1 MPQTSIQELLAE
13 MEATVAE
20 WRELLAQHLDFA
32 GLEQAITA
40 RLNELGAE
48 LVKQVVEP
56 LLVEA
61 DYVERLKRLGGQ
73 RGLKFKEY
81 RTVRVR
87 LSTGQWIEVKT
98 AYFVKAQPKSRK
110 RRVKRQRRGGQGA
123 YLGLE
128 ALGFIGHYS
137 GRLVSEVVELAVL
150 CPSLAVAQT
159 VLARRGLELDVKTVR
174 RLCGELGHRGLAL
187 RGAVSLDGSEVLAG
201 RTLVIGI
208 DGGRLRERRPK
219 RGRKKAGLKRQGYHS
234 DWREPKLFTVYVTD
248 DDGEIDREFSPF
260 HDATLGDHEVMFELL
275 ERYLRALD
283 VAAVARVVF
292 CGDGAAWIW
301 ADVEA
306 LIQRLGLEAACT
318 HQVLDYTH
326 AKQNLHQILAWLPKR
341 LRTPKVERQWKALL
355 WRGDIAGL
363 GQAIEQT
370 FLSHRGRK
378 KALAKWQSYFAAHA
392 HRMQYEGFHRQ
403 GLPCGSGSVES
414 AIRRVIN
421 LRLKAPGTFWTPAMA
436 ECFLFLRSQL
446 LSGRWA
452 IMLANITTD
461 TAKQVCSDSVSEPSS
476 TDYQWLEAA

>member
-1 MPQTSIQELLAE
+1 MPQLSVHELLAE
-13 MEATVAE
+13 MEAMVE
-20 WRELLAQHLDFA
+20 ERREGLKQDLDFA

-48 LVKQVVEP
+48 LVKEVVEP
-56 LLVEA
+56 LLVDAGYE
-61 DYVERLKRLGGQ
+61 EQLKRLGGQ

-87 LSTGQWIEVKT
+87 LGTGQWIAVKT
-98 AYFVKAQPKSRK
+98 AYFIKAQPKSGK
-110 RRVKRQRRGGQGA
+110 RRVKRQRCGGRGA

-137 GRLVSEVVELAVL
+137 GSLVSEVVELAVL

-187 RGAVSLDGSEVLAG
+187 RGEVSLDGSEALAG

-219 RGRKKAGLKRQGYHS
+219 RGRKKAGHKRRGYHS
-234 DWREPKLFTVYVTD
+234 DWREPKLFTVYITD
-248 DDGEIDREFSPF
+248 DAGEIDREFRPF
-260 HDATLGDHEVMFELL
+260 HDATLGDHAAMFEVL

-283 VAAVARVVF
+283 VAAVQRVVF

-301 ADVEA
+301 TDVEA
-306 LIQRLGLEAACT
+306 LIERLGLKAART

-326 AKQNLHQILAWLPKR
+326 AKQNLHEILAWLPKR
-341 LRTPKVERQWKALL
+341 LRTPKVERHWKALL

-370 FLSHRGRK
+370 FGSHRGRK
-378 KALAKWQSYFAAHA
+378 KALAKWQSYFAANA
-392 HRMQYEGFHRQ
+392 HRMQYKGFDRQ
-403 GLPCGSGSVES
+403 GLPCGSGNVES

-421 LRLKAPGTFWTPAMA
+421 LRLKAPGTFWTEAMG

-446 LSGRWA
+446 LSGRWEV
-452 IMLANITTD
+452 MLANLTTE
-461 TAKQVCSDSVSEPSS
+461 TAKQVCAASVSEPAS
-476 TDYQWLEAA
+476 TDNHWLEAA

>member
-1 MPQTSIQELLAE
+1 MPQTSVHELLAE
-13 MEATVAE
+13 LEALVEALRESVA
-20 WRELLAQHLDFA
+20 QDLDFA
-32 GLEQAITA
+32 GLEQTITA

-56 LLVEA
+56 LLVDA
-61 DYVERLKRLGGQ
+61 DYVERLKHLGGQ

-81 RTVRVR
+81 RQVRVR
-87 LSTGQWIEVKT
+87 LGTGQWIAVKT
-98 AYFVKAQPKSRK
+98 AYFSKAHPKSGK
-110 RRVKRQRRGGQGA
+110 RRVKRRGRGA

-137 GRLVSEVVELAVL
+137 VGLVSEVVELALL

-159 VLARRGLELDVKTVR
+159 VLARRGLKLDVKTVR
-174 RLCGELGHRGLAL
+174 RLCGELGQRGLAL
-187 RGAVSLDGSEVLAG
+187 RGAVSLDGNEALAG

-219 RGRKKAGLKRQGYHS
+219 RGRKKAGHKRQGYHS

-248 DDGEIDREFSPF
+248 GAGEIVREVPPF
-260 HDATLGDHEVMFELL
+260 HDATLGDHEAMFAVL

-283 VAAVARVVF
+283 LSAVTRVVF

-306 LIQRLGLEAACT
+306 LIERLGLEAACT

-370 FLSHRGRK
+370 FVSKRGQK
-378 KALAKWQSYFAAHA
+378 KALAKWQSYFAANA
-392 HRMQYEGFHRQ
+392 HRMQYEDFEQQ

-446 LSGRWA
+446 LSGRWE
-452 IMLANITTD
+452 IMLANITTE
-461 TAKQVCSDSVSEPSS
+461 TAKQVCSASVSEPAS
-476 TDYQWLEAA
+476 TDYHWLEAA

>member
-40 RLNELGAE
+40 RMNALGAE

-56 LLVEA
+56 LLVDA
-61 DYVERLKRLGGQ
+61 DYVERLKRWGGQ

-98 AYFVKAQPKSRK
+98 AYFIKAQPKSGK
-110 RRVKRQRRGGQGA
+110 RRMKRRGRGA

-128 ALGFIGHYS
+128 ALGFLGHYS
-137 GRLVSEVVELAVL
+137 MGLVSEVVELAVL

-174 RLCGELGHRGLAL
+174 RLCSELGQRGVAL
-187 RGAVSLDGSEVLAG
+187 RGAVSLDGREALAG

-234 DWREPKLFTVYVTD
+234 DWREPKLFTIYVTD
-248 DDGEIDREFSPF
+248 GAGEIDREVPPF

-283 VAAVARVVF
+283 LSEVKRVVF

-306 LIQRLGLEAACT
+306 LIERLGLESTCT

-355 WRGDIAGL
+355 WRGDIEGL

-370 FLSHRGRK
+370 FLSNRGRK
-378 KALAKWQSYFAAHA
+378 KALAKWQSYFAANA
-392 HRMQYEGFHRQ
+392 HRMQYEGFHQQ

-446 LSGRWA
+446 LSGRWE
-452 IMLANITTD
+452 IMLVNITTA